1 MAGARVSIALL
12 TALALASPAASPDTR
27 GRPPDSGPAWIA
39 DQGDGTYRNPVLHAD
54 YSDPDVVRVG
64 ADYYL
69 VSSSFN
75 VAPGLPILHSRD
87 LVNWTIVSHAFA
99 RQVPEDVFSAPQH
112 GKGVWAPCLR
122 FHQGTF
128 RLYYPDPD
136 FGIYVTTARDPAGPW
151 SPPVLVKGGKGLIDP
166 SPLFDDD
173 GQVYLVHA
181 WAKSRS
187 GINNVLT
194 LLRLSPDG
202 TKAVGEGQ
210 VIVDGNQ
217 LPGYSTLEGP
227 KLYKRAGYYYIFAP
241 AGGVKTGWQSVFRSR
256 RIEGPYEDR
265 IVLEQGGT
273 AINGP
278 HQGAWVD
285 TPRGE
290 DWFLHFQDKEAYG
303 RVVHLQ
309 PLTWRSDGWPVM
321 GADPDGNGRGEP
333 VLTGRKPL
341 VAGAHPVA
349 VPQTSDEFDAQ
360 RLSLQWQWQA
370 NPRPGWVSLEARRGV
385 LRLFSQPPVPGP
397 NLWMTP
403 HLLLQKWPAPEF
415 VVTTSVSLAAA
426 ATGERAGLIVWGHD
440 YAWIGVHKTASGH
453 RLSLRTAENAKDAT
467 PEHELAGIDV
477 PGGNA
482 VLRVAVSNGGS
493 CQFSYRLEGGE
504 FTALGP
510 SFKARPGHWIGAKVG
525 VFATAA
531 PDAAVRR
538 HVDIDWFNVTR

>member
-1 MAGARVSIALL
+1 VAARVSVALHTALAVWSLLVSLAGARH
-12 TALALASPAASPDTR
+12 TE
-27 GRPPDSGPAWIA
+27 PPWIA
-39 DQGDGTYRNPVLHAD
+39 DQRDGTYRNPVLHAD
-54 YSDPDVVRVG
+54 YSDPDVVRVSE
-64 ADYYL
+64 DYYL

-75 VAPGLPILHSRD
+75 AAPGLPILHSRD
-87 LVNWTIVSHAFA
+87 LVNWTIVGHGLA

-122 FHQGTF
+122 FHRGLF
-128 RLYYPDPD
+128 HIYYPDPD
-136 FGIYVTTARDPAGPW
+136 FGIYLTTARDPAGPW

-210 VIVDGNQ
+210 VIVDGNK

-241 AGGVKTGWQSVFRSR
+241 AGGVKTGWQSVFRAR

-265 IVLEQGGT
+265 IVLEQGNT
-273 AINGP
+273 AVNGP

-285 TPRGE
+285 TPGGE
-290 DWFLHFQDKEAYG
+290 NWFLHFQDKEAYG

-321 GADPDGNGRGEP
+321 GTDPDGNGRGEP
-333 VLTGRKPL
+333 VLTARKPQ
-341 VAGAHPVA
+341 VARTHPVA
-349 VPQTSDEFDAQ
+349 VPRTSDEFEGP
-360 RLSLQWQWQA
+360 RLGLQWQWQA
-370 NPRPGWVSLEARRGV
+370 NPRPGWMSLGARRGA
-385 LRLFSQPPVPGP
+385 LRLFAHPTPGP

-415 VVTTSVSLAAA
+415 VATTSVALAAA
-426 ATGERAGLIVWGHD
+426 AEGERTGLIVWGHD
-440 YAWIGVHKTASGH
+440 YAWVGIHKTATGH
-453 RLSLRTAENAKDAT
+453 RLSVRTAQNAKDAT
-467 PEHELAGIDV
+467 PEHELAGVNVSQKD
-477 PGGNA
+477 A
-482 VLRVAVSNGGS
+482 VLRVTVGNGGS
-493 CQFSYRLEGGE
+493 CQFSYRLDGRE
-504 FTALGP
+504 FIALGP
-510 SFKARPGHWIGAKVG
+510 SFQARPGHWIGAKVG

-531 PDAAVRR
+531 PDAAAMG
-538 HVDIDWFNVTR
+538 HVDIDWFNVTRP